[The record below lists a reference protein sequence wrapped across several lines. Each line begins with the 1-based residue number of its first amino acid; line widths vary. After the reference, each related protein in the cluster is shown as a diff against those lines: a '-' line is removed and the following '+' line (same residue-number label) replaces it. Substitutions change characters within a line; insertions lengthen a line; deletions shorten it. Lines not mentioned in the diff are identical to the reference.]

1 MDSSSQWYRHQ
12 QIYVVHDLKELC
24 MFQGIK
30 RFISEYCKN
39 WLTASWDLSIIFQWS
54 WEFGDVPVNWR
65 LAVFQKGK
73 KEDPDNYWPGC
84 LTSVPGKI
92 MEKIIL
98 SVTEKHLKDNGGIGH
113 GQHRFTR
120 GKSYLMNLISFQD
133 TVTHV
138 DDQGKPV
145 DAIFLDF
152 SKVFD
157 TVSHSTFLHK
167 MSGLWLDKNIM

>member
-1 MDSSSQWYRHQ
+1 
-12 QIYVVHDLKELC
+12 
-24 MFQGIK
+24 
-30 RFISEYCKN
+30 
-39 WLTASWDLSIIFQWS
+39 
-54 WEFGDVPVNWR
+54 
-65 LAVFQKGK
+65 
-73 KEDPDNYWPGC
+73 
-84 LTSVPGKI
+84 